1 MTFSDFFVWGKKQ
14 FEHFEHF
21 ANELWILRECGI
33 QNKINV
39 FLIGPL
45 SLSAARTLPHHHD
58 IPFPCRSAPRLM
70 EAK

>member
-45 SLSAARTLPHHHD
+45 SRLLERFHTIMTSPSHVDRLP
-58 IPFPCRSAPRLM
+58 A
-70 EAK
+70 

>member
-45 SLSAARTLPHHHD
+45 SLSA
-58 IPFPCRSAPRLM
+58 
-70 EAK
+70 